1 METET
6 SYDTLF
12 ENRRAEYLKET
23 RELFSAFMQQP
34 SRVKPDLFLSFTQ
47 WEGGQPKDKAP
58 FSLADHKLLFGP
70 TQIDEEK
77 GGYYLRV
84 AGKGIAISPGK
95 TFFAS
100 LFQQGFTLFDIDLII
115 APHPSAEMGAILKE
129 IHALNRELNRTLLS
143 YEQEAHV
150 IRFLLHP
157 ELYSELSRELRPE
170 FREERHSLHSLETFA
185 QNDGEESY
193 EISQDLHLA
202 YTKAQNDALALRLQT
217 KNFSLGL
224 LSGTGWHE
232 RLKPF
237 FASCRFML
245 CGIGQTP
252 AEDLEQVS
260 LQTDALGLF
269 GLAQLLESL
278 PGLDLVLLS
287 EFSRQDGDIR
297 LELVKK
303 IRQMAAKGPAILPVA
318 FGFRLQLESGDVVTA
333 NNQHI
338 HYQEVKVVRAE
349 GSFGTLL
356 YVSNE
361 NIV

>member
-1 METET
+1 MQTET

-34 SRVKPDLFLSFTQ
+34 DRVETDLFLSFTQ
-47 WEGGQPKDKAP
+47 WEGGQQKDKSR

-70 TQIDEEK
+70 KQIDEEK
-77 GGYYLRV
+77 GGYYLRID
-84 AGKGIAISPGK
+84 GKGIAINPGK
-95 TFFAS
+95 SFFES
-100 LFQQGFTLFDIDLII
+100 LFQQGFTLFDIDLVI
-115 APHPSAEMGAILKE
+115 AHHPTAEMGAILKE
-129 IHALNRELNRTLLS
+129 IHTLNRELNRTLLS
-143 YEQEAHV
+143 YEQEPHV
-150 IRFLLHP
+150 MRFLLHP
-157 ELYSELSRELRPE
+157 ELYSALGRELRPE

-193 EISQDLHLA
+193 EIAKDLHLF

-217 KNFSLGL
+217 KNHALGL

-245 CGIGQTP
+245 CGIGKTP
-252 AEDLEQVS
+252 AEDLEKVS

-278 PGLDLVLLS
+278 PELDLVLLS

-303 IRQMAAKGPAILPVA
+303 IRQMAPKGPTVLPVA
-318 FGFRLQLESGDVVTA
+318 FGFRLHLDDGRMAISSKEL
-333 NNQHI
+333 I
-338 HYQEVKVVRAE
+338 HYQEVKAVRAE
-349 GSFGTLL
+349 GAFGPLL